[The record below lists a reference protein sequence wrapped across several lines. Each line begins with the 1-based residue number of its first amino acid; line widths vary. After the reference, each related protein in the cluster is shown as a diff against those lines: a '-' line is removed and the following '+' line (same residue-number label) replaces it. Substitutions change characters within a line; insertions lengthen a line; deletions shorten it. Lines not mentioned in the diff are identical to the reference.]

1 MGLFS
6 WLFGRK
12 RHDAQNAGG
21 EPRGRHAAVPAGPI
35 VAQMRAPVPQPQG
48 RHAGRSGDVAFD
60 VFLGNA
66 QVADGIVVDV
76 ETIGGGEQ
84 LEIIEFGALL
94 LRGYEVIHRFDVFIR
109 PNAMLPAS
117 ATLLTGITPEQL
129 ADAPDAGYVLPGIA
143 EAMNGLAVIG
153 HNVGYDVNALGLSCS
168 RYGIGLHVGALF
180 DTLEMSRALFP
191 NAPSHTLQETMRLV
205 GIDRIEQHR
214 AINDAEDTFECWMR
228 MRAMDGP
235 RYLSLGERII
245 HEEKSKAERT
255 RKNAVFIKGMYLDDH
270 DITPVNEKPDAAA
283 EIVCLEEGVEINGE
297 EDHQPLIGSYGYD
310 AWLWVFVTENLIRK
324 GKNEGYPTYWVYLDG
339 VEIGHISKYQM
350 ERHCGQVP
358 SEGAAMIA
366 HVPDRAS
373 DKERSIYQLRLQM
386 PYRHEPVALKCAK
399 THAEPVQKKAKKPE
413 ASPVPRPV
421 FRERE
426 EIDSRIPVASVFINP
441 KPHKKVLPRL
451 GRSIV
456 VEIDSELLQEYG
468 NGSWLW
474 FVARPADGGVS
485 LRLSGRLIGVFIM
498 GDINFSSFDGNVV
511 AGRVQRDD
519 TGEHLEV
526 FI

>member
-1 MGLFS
+1 M
-6 WLFGRK
+6 
-12 RHDAQNAGG
+12 
-21 EPRGRHAAVPAGPI
+21 
-35 VAQMRAPVPQPQG
+35 
-48 RHAGRSGDVAFD
+48 
-60 VFLGNA
+60 
-66 QVADGIVVDV
+66 
-76 ETIGGGEQ
+76 
-84 LEIIEFGALL
+84 
-94 LRGYEVIHRFDVFIR
+94 
-109 PNAMLPAS
+109 
-117 ATLLTGITPEQL
+117 
-129 ADAPDAGYVLPGIA
+129 
-143 EAMNGLAVIG
+143 
-153 HNVGYDVNALGLSCS
+153 
-168 RYGIGLHVGALF
+168 
-180 DTLEMSRALFP
+180 
-191 NAPSHTLQETMRLV
+191 
-205 GIDRIEQHR
+205 
-214 AINDAEDTFECWMR
+214 
-228 MRAMDGP
+228 
-235 RYLSLGERII
+235 
-245 HEEKSKAERT
+245 
-255 RKNAVFIKGMYLDDH
+255 
-270 DITPVNEKPDAAA
+270 
-283 EIVCLEEGVEINGE
+283 
-297 EDHQPLIGSYGYD
+297 
-310 AWLWVFVTENLIRK
+310 FVTENLIRK

-451 GRSIV
+451 GHSIV

-468 NGSWLW
+468 DGSWLW